1 MKKENLSIRGMH
13 CASCAK
19 IIENSVSKVKGI
31 KKVTVNFATEKAYIE
46 FNEKIAT
53 IGRIVEAI
61 KDAGYSAEEENGLGI
76 DGERE
81 IREKEIRELKNHFL
95 ISLVLTAPIIL
106 MSMFIKGVVPYE
118 VEIQFILATVV
129 QFFIGFRFYKGMFAA
144 IKNKAANMDTL
155 IAIGTTT
162 AYLYSVATL
171 FFVQG
176 EMYFETSALLITFVI
191 LGKYLEAV
199 TKGKTSEAI
208 KKLMK
213 LSPKTAV
220 VLRNGK
226 EIEIA
231 AEEVKKGDVVIVK
244 PGERIPVDGI
254 VISGYSS
261 VDESMITGES
271 IPVEKKK
278 GDKIIGGTVNK
289 FGSLT
294 FRATN
299 VGSESVL
306 AHIIK
311 FVEDAQMSKAPI
323 QKYADA
329 VSAYFVPAVIILSI
343 LTFLGW
349 YFALGATFAFALMA
363 AVAVIVIAC
372 PCALGLATPTAV
384 MVGVGKGAENGILIR
399 GGEALEKAHKITT
412 VVFDKTATLT
422 IGKPKVTNVIAVD
435 KGSEKSLVLYA
446 AITEKRSEHPLGE
459 AVLEHAKDL
468 KINVPAPSSFDA
480 IPGYGV
486 VAKYKNKRILFGNR
500 KLMKKYGIKI
510 NEDAMK
516 KLESEGKTVM
526 ALAIAKKYLGL
537 IAVADVLKENS
548 KSAVHELKKMGKKV
562 VMITGDNERTAKA
575 IAKKVGIDEV
585 LAEVLPQEKAK
596 KIKELQKK
604 KEYVAMVGD
613 GINDAPA
620 LAQADVGIAMGSG
633 TDIAIETGEIILVR
647 NDLRRVASAIKL
659 SEATMGKIKQNMFWA
674 LFYNSIGIP
683 IAAGVF
689 SGFGILLKPEFA
701 GLAMALSSVSVVSNS
716 LLLRYNK
723 I

>member
-1 MKKENLSIRGMH
+1 MRKIILAIGGMD

-19 IIENSVSKVKGI
+19 IIEKTVSKAKGI
-31 KKVTVNFATEKAYIE
+31 KKVTVNFATEKAYVE
-46 FNEKIAT
+46 FNEKID
-53 IGRIVEAI
+53 INSIIEVI
-61 KDAGYSAEEENGLGI
+61 KDAGYTAEEEKGLGV

-81 IREKEIRELKNHFL
+81 RREKEIKELKNHFILSL
-95 ISLVLTAPIIL
+95 ILTAPVVL

-118 VEIQFILATVV
+118 TEIQFILATIV
-129 QFFIGFRFYKGMFAA
+129 QFFIGFKFYKGTLAA

-162 AYLYSVATL
+162 AYLYSVATA
-171 FFVQG
+171 FFIG
-176 EMYFETSALLITFVI
+176 GDMYFETSALLITFVV

-220 VLRNGK
+220 ILRNGK

-271 IPVEKKK
+271 IPIEKKK
-278 GDKIIGGTVNK
+278 GDNVIGGTVNK
-289 FGSLT
+289 LGSFT
-294 FRATN
+294 FKATN

-329 VSAYFVPAVIILSI
+329 VSAYFVPAVIALSI

-349 YFALGATFAFALMA
+349 YFAFGAVFSFALMA
-363 AVAVIVIAC
+363 AVAVVVIAC

-412 VVFDKTATLT
+412 VVFDKTGTLT
-422 IGKPKVTNVIAVD
+422 IGNPKVTDLVPTDNFSD
-435 KGSEKSLVLYA
+435 KNLIFYA
-446 AITEKRSEHPLGE
+446 GITEKRSEHPLGE
-459 AVLEHAKDL
+459 AILECAKEKRISIPTPD
-468 KINVPAPSSFDA
+468 SFDA
-480 IPGYGV
+480 VPGHGV
-486 VAKYKNKRILFGNR
+486 IAKYKHKRILFGNR
-500 KLMKKYGIKI
+500 KLMKKHGIGI
-510 NEDAMK
+510 DEDVMK
-516 KLESEGKTVM
+516 RLESEGKTVM
-526 ALAIAKKYLGL
+526 ALAVDKKCLGL

-548 KSAVHELKKMGKKV
+548 KFAVQELKKMGKKV
-562 VMITGDNERTAKA
+562 VMMTGDNERTARA
-575 IAKKVGIDEV
+575 IASKVSIDAV

-604 KEYVAMVGD
+604 GEYVAMVGD

-620 LAQADVGIAMGSG
+620 LAQAEVGIALGSG
-633 TDIAIETGEIILVR
+633 TDVAIETGEIILVR
-647 NDLRRVASAIKL
+647 NDLRDVVAAIKL
-659 SEATMGKIKQNMFWA
+659 SKATMGKIKQNMFWA
-674 LFYNSIGIP
+674 LFYNVIGIP
-683 IAAGVF
+683 IAAGAL
-689 SGFGILLKPEFA
+689 SSFGILLKPEFA

-716 LLLRYNK
+716 LLLRYAK
-723 I
+723 IK